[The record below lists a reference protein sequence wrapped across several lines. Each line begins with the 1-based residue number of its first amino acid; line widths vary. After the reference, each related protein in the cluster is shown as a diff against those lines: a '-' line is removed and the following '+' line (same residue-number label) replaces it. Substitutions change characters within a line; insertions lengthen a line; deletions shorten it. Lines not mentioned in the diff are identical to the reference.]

1 MAQKKTAA
9 KGNLKKT
16 ANKKSV
22 ARGKNSKSKQ
32 SLKGSRT
39 QGAKGKRNARKRKA
53 SSTSSTLFN
62 QISDRIT
69 DFASGIGNAIGFDK
83 SPKHT
88 IGKGRG
94 GGKKS
99 TAGSGKKSKEAK
111 RKMAD
116 NDEIKPA
123 DRGES
128 SKLTEFSDPDIIQEI
143 SWSQQVSSIIFG
155 ILALLMFALIVF
167 KGDNLWTVMHN
178 FIFGLFGNMAIL
190 WNALLV
196 YSGYM
201 FAKQKGSHI
210 LEITRSAAG
219 IIIFADVLNYIM
231 IQSNGYR
238 NTYNELTYSIFDLA
252 AQIYRDGSQLGGTGL
267 IGGVIGEILLRLMG
281 KIGGS
286 IICILA
292 LFGFSMLIS
301 HTTPVALIEGIR
313 DGLKNGWNIITSM
326 FREEIPQRIRSAIQ
340 GNDEEIFYSSD
351 SLECSDNADNSDN
364 SQLEYAIEPDDM
376 LVVAGQAVDDISNRL
391 DEPQLA
397 EVKQSQ
403 NLADMSVG
411 DLVKKVTQNKKKSKK
426 KTKAEEIEE
435 EKQEFAK
442 QVISTESADTNAAE
456 DDEYKYPTLRL
467 LIASRNS
474 DESDNRQENDETSY
488 KLINTL
494 AEYGVKA
501 SISNVSRGPTVTR
514 YEVIPAPG
522 VKINKIT
529 NLSNDIAL
537 RLAAQSIRI
546 EAPIPGKPAV
556 GIEIPNKNKQM
567 VRIRDIIGSND
578 FIEAKGALV
587 VALGKDIEGNIVLCD
602 LSKMPHLLIAGST
615 GSGKSV
621 CVNSML
627 ISLLYKYSP
636 KEVRMVLIDP
646 KSVEFDMY
654 NGIPHLL
661 VPVVCEPK
669 KAAGALQWAVSE
681 MLKRYGM
688 LKERGAR
695 NIDNYNRL
703 VEETGEFEKLCRIVI
718 VIDEMADLMIA
729 SPKEVEDAIARL
741 AAMARAA
748 GMYMVLATQR
758 PSVDVITGTIKNN
771 IPSRIAL
778 AVSSQI
784 DSRTILDEGGAENLI
799 GYGDMLYHPMGSS
812 KHTRVQGCFV
822 DDIEVDRVIKFVKQN
837 GSAEYDDSIADEIER
852 NSLDGSAENRADFSD
867 KDEFFEKAVEVVT
880 EAGQASTSMLQR
892 RLGVGYARAGR
903 IIDQLEEQGIIGPYE
918 GSKPRAVLITR
929 AQWLE
934 MTMSRIPSGKNDPI
948 VRSHSQFAAQTL
960 DNGHE
965 EITAKQSEFFNADN
979 AQDEYIDYDM
989 IENVEISDSGADDDE
1004 YIEIEY
1010 AEEQSEDTQESGDT
1024 DVSGDD
1030 IQISETGED
1039 CADNHASDN
1048 RNDEFD
1054 ELDDIEIIP
1063 LRVRDLT
1070 QFFDDSADDES
1081 IIEQSVDVSQ
1091 DEVGSTG
1098 DKSEN
1103 VDEASHIRD
1112 FTQFLDD
1119 SADGESIIEQSVD
1132 VSQDEVGSTGD
1143 KSENVDEASH
1153 IRDFTQFLDDS
1164 ADGESII
1171 EQSASVS
1178 QDEVGSTGD
1187 KSENVDEASHI
1198 RDFTQ
1203 FFDDSADDEENTDLT
1218 AEESEHNWSDD
1229 NSGDDENVD
1238 LPPWDIPEE
1247 LSKKPPLEMQT
1258 KKSPSTR
1265 DIFDDDDDEQLYNE
1279 ILSSS
1284 WVKRLDNNKK

>member
-1 MAQKKTAA
+1 MAQSKK
-9 KGNLKKT
+9 KQF
-16 ANKKSV
+16 V
-22 ARGKNSKSKQ
+22 ARGKNAKKRPPKRGGSKRRKKTKRSKN
-32 SLKGSRT
+32 SR
-39 QGAKGKRNARKRKA
+39 ARKSWGGLLTVLRSIWETIINA
-53 SSTSSTLFN
+53 LAGLR
-62 QISDRIT
+62 DRIWFE
-69 DFASGIGNAIGFDK
+69 DEPEPP
-83 SPKHT
+83 PKKRA
-88 IGKGRG
+88 GK
-94 GGKKS
+94 
-99 TAGSGKKSKEAK
+99 EK
-111 RKMAD
+111 RKMAEEA
-116 NDEIKPA
+116 EIQTEPEKTADPA
-123 DRGES
+123 PEASEPSEAPAPPAADS
-128 SKLTEFSDPDIIQEI
+128 SDDSEDI
-143 SWSQQVSSIIFG
+143 SWNQQVSSIIFG
-155 ILALLMFALIVF
+155 VLALFMFTLIVF

-201 FAKQKGSHI
+201 FAKQKGALRI
-210 LEITRSAAG
+210 LEITRAAAG
-219 IIIFADVLNYIM
+219 IIIFIDVLNYIL

-238 NTYNELTYSIFDLA
+238 NVYNELTYGTFDLLG
-252 AQIYRDGSQLGGTGL
+252 QIYNDGSQLGGTGL
-267 IGGVIGEILLRLMG
+267 IGGIIGEILLRLLGKMG
-281 KIGGS
+281 GA
-286 IICILA
+286 IICGLA
-292 LFGFSMLIS
+292 LFGLSMLIS

-313 DGLKNGWNIITSM
+313 DGVKNGWNVTTAM
-326 FREEIPQRIRSAIQ
+326 FREEIPQRVKSIISGEEEVHYALDAPDGGEYQ
-340 GNDEEIFYSSD
+340 DNNDQNENPDIEYTT
-351 SLECSDNADNSDN
+351 EADEMFVVTD
-364 SQLEYAIEPDDM
+364 EP
-376 LVVAGQAVDDISNRL
+376 ADDITSYF
-391 DEPQLA
+391 DEPPQEETQPDIDLA
-397 EVKQSQ
+397 E
-403 NLADMSVG
+403 MSVG
-411 DLVKKVTQNKKKSKK
+411 DLVKKVTSKKKKK

-435 EKQEFAK
+435 QKEEFAK
-442 QVISTESADTNAAE
+442 QVESANVTNTTNSAE
-456 DDEYKYPTLRL
+456 TSEGADAGEEEEYKYPTVRL
-467 LIASRNS
+467 LIASKNTN
-474 DESDNRQENDETSY
+474 ESDSQRELSETAD

-501 SISNVSRGPTVTR
+501 SISDVSRGPTVTR
-514 YEVIPAPG
+514 YEINPAPG

-567 VRIRDIIGSND
+567 VRIREIIGSRE
-578 FIEAKGALV
+578 FMEATGALT

-627 ISLLYKYSP
+627 MSLLYKYSP

-688 LKERGAR
+688 LKEHGAR

-703 VEETGEFEKLCRIVI
+703 AEETGEFEKLCRIVI

-852 NSLDGSAENRADFSD
+852 NSMDGASEGGADFSD
-867 KDEFFEKAVEVVT
+867 KDEFFEKAVEIVT

-934 MTMSRIPSGKNDPI
+934 MTMSKMPSGKNDPL
-948 VRSHSQFAAQTL
+948 VRSHSEFAAQTL

-965 EITAKQSEFFNADN
+965 EITAKQSEFFNADEAEDN
-979 AQDEYIDYDM
+979 
-989 IENVEISDSGADDDE
+989 
-1004 YIEIEY
+1004 YIEYETVES
-1010 AEEQSEDTQESGDT
+1010 AEEETDEDIEVEFTEETEEAELVYDDTEEAVDNSAAEETEEAVIVEVPEIAAFDEAAEDSDETPVIRDFTSFFTDSPVNTGDKAEEEEALIVEPVKEMTEDINETPVVRDFTEFFDDSTADEDEEPPLPEENDEDLQITDFEGILSGDT
-1024 DVSGDD
+1024 GEESFDEEAAA
-1030 IQISETGED
+1030 ISEEV
-1039 CADNHASDN
+1039 
-1048 RNDEFD
+1048 
-1054 ELDDIEIIP
+1054 P
-1063 LRVRDLT
+1063 PVRDFT
-1070 QFFDDSADDES
+1070 EYFDDSADDVPAKEYP
-1081 IIEQSVDVSQ
+1081 Q
-1091 DEVGSTG
+1091 EVPQG
-1098 DKSEN
+1098 
-1103 VDEASHIRD
+1103 RD
-1112 FTQFLDD
+1112 FTEFF
-1119 SADGESIIEQSVD
+1119 SN
-1132 VSQDEVGSTGD
+1132 DEKLPET
-1143 KSENVDEASH
+1143 
-1153 IRDFTQFLDDS
+1153 
-1164 ADGESII
+1164 
-1171 EQSASVS
+1171 
-1178 QDEVGSTGD
+1178 
-1187 KSENVDEASHI
+1187 
-1198 RDFTQ
+1198 
-1203 FFDDSADDEENTDLT
+1203 
-1218 AEESEHNWSDD
+1218 
-1229 NSGDDENVD
+1229 VD
-1238 LPPWDIPEE
+1238 LPPWEDSAALPE
-1247 LSKKPPLEMQT
+1247 LSEKESVKQETEKLSSQ
-1258 KKSPSTR
+1258 R
-1265 DIFDDDDDEQLYNE
+1265 NLFDDDDDELYDD

-1284 WVKRLDNNKK
+1284 WVKRL

>member
-1 MAQKKTAA
+1 MAQSKK
-9 KGNLKKT
+9 KQF
-16 ANKKSV
+16 V
-22 ARGKNSKSKQ
+22 ARGKNAKKRHP
-32 SLKGSRT
+32 KRG
-39 QGAKGKRNARKRKA
+39 GAKRRKKTKRSKNSRARTSWGGLLTVLRSIWETIINALAGLR
-53 SSTSSTLFN
+53 
-62 QISDRIT
+62 DRIWFE
-69 DFASGIGNAIGFDK
+69 DEPEPP
-83 SPKHT
+83 PKKRA
-88 IGKGRG
+88 GK
-94 GGKKS
+94 
-99 TAGSGKKSKEAK
+99 EK
-111 RKMAD
+111 RKMAEEA
-116 NDEIKPA
+116 EIQTEPEKTADPA
-123 DRGES
+123 PEASEPSEPSEAPAPPAADS
-128 SKLTEFSDPDIIQEI
+128 SDDSEDI
-143 SWSQQVSSIIFG
+143 SWNQQVSSIIFG
-155 ILALLMFALIVF
+155 VLALFMFTLIVF

-201 FAKQKGSHI
+201 FAKQKGALRI
-210 LEITRSAAG
+210 LEITRAAAG
-219 IIIFADVLNYIM
+219 IIIFIDVLNYIL

-238 NTYNELTYSIFDLA
+238 NVYNELTYGTFDLLG
-252 AQIYRDGSQLGGTGL
+252 QIYDDGSRLGGTGL
-267 IGGVIGEILLRLMG
+267 IGGIIGEILLRLLGKMG
-281 KIGGS
+281 GAIVCG
-286 IICILA
+286 LA
-292 LFGFSMLIS
+292 LFGLSMLIS

-313 DGLKNGWNIITSM
+313 DGVKHGWNVATAM
-326 FREEIPQRIRSAIQ
+326 FREEIPQRVKSMIS
-340 GNDEEIFYSSD
+340 GEEEVHYALD
-351 SLECSDNADNSDN
+351 APDGEEYQEDNAQTENPDIAYTAEANEMFVVTD
-364 SQLEYAIEPDDM
+364 EP
-376 LVVAGQAVDDISNRL
+376 ADDITGYF
-391 DEPQLA
+391 DDPPQEEAAPEINLA
-397 EVKQSQ
+397 E
-403 NLADMSVG
+403 MSVG
-411 DLVKKVTQNKKKSKK
+411 DLVKKVTSKKKKK

-435 EKQEFAK
+435 QREEFAK
-442 QVISTESADTNAAE
+442 QVETANMANTAVSANTAEPGETTEDAGE
-456 DDEYKYPTLRL
+456 EEYKYPTVRL
-467 LIASRNS
+467 LIASKNTN
-474 DESDNRQENDETSY
+474 ESDSQQELIETAD

-501 SISNVSRGPTVTR
+501 SISDVSRGPTVTR
-514 YEVIPAPG
+514 YEINPAPG

-567 VRIRDIIGSND
+567 VRIREIIGSRE
-578 FIEAKGALV
+578 FIEATGALT

-627 ISLLYKYSP
+627 MSLLYKYSP

-688 LKERGAR
+688 LKEHGAR

-703 VEETGEFEKLCRIVI
+703 AEETGEFEKLCRIVI

-852 NSLDGSAENRADFSD
+852 NSMDGAGEGSADFAD
-867 KDEFFEKAVEVVT
+867 KDEFFEKAVEIVT

-934 MTMSRIPSGKNDPI
+934 MTMSKIPSGKNDSL

-965 EITAKQSEFFNADN
+965 EITARQSEFFNADE
-979 AQDEYIDYDM
+979 AEDDYIEYETVESTDEETEDLDENIEVEFTEDSEQEFSDEETELVYDDT
-989 IENVEISDSGADDDE
+989 EEAVDDSAVEEADETVIVEVPEETAEDSDEMPVIRDFTSFFTDSPLNNTADKAEEAPTVEPVQKTAEDVDETPAVRDFTEFFADSAANEDEAPPLPEEDDE
-1004 YIEIEY
+1004 DWQITDFEGIFSDNT
-1010 AEEQSEDTQESGDT
+1010 EEAAA
-1024 DVSGDD
+1024 
-1030 IQISETGED
+1030 ISEEVPT
-1039 CADNHASDN
+1039 
-1048 RNDEFD
+1048 
-1054 ELDDIEIIP
+1054 
-1063 LRVRDLT
+1063 VRDFT
-1070 QFFDDSADDES
+1070 EYFDDSADNVPAEES
-1081 IIEQSVDVSQ
+1081 LQE
-1091 DEVGSTG
+1091 
-1098 DKSEN
+1098 DKPQG
-1103 VDEASHIRD
+1103 RD
-1112 FTQFLDD
+1112 FT
-1119 SADGESIIEQSVD
+1119 E
-1132 VSQDEVGSTGD
+1132 
-1143 KSENVDEASH
+1143 
-1153 IRDFTQFLDDS
+1153 
-1164 ADGESII
+1164 
-1171 EQSASVS
+1171 
-1178 QDEVGSTGD
+1178 
-1187 KSENVDEASHI
+1187 
-1198 RDFTQ
+1198 
-1203 FFDDSADDEENTDLT
+1203 FFSNDEELPD
-1218 AEESEHNWSDD
+1218 
-1229 NSGDDENVD
+1229 D
-1238 LPPWDIPEE
+1238 LPPWEDAAE
-1247 LSKKPPLEMQT
+1247 LPALTEKESVRQETEKASSRRNL
-1258 KKSPSTR
+1258 
-1265 DIFDDDDDEQLYNE
+1265 FDDDDDDDDDFDD
-1279 ILSSS
+1279 ILSAS
-1284 WVKRLDNNKK
+1284 WVKRL

>member
-1 MAQKKTAA
+1 MRQYIKRQVPQICIIAGSKRNQRGIDFHMAQTKK
-9 KGNLKKT
+9 KKF
-16 ANKKSV
+16 V
-22 ARGKNSKSKQ
+22 ARGKNAKKRPQKRSGAKRRKKTKHSKNSRARKSSG
-32 SLKGSRT
+32 SLLTALRNLWETIINTLAGLRNRIWSEDEPETPKKRT
-39 QGAKGKRNARKRKA
+39 GKGKRKVAEEAEIQTETEKTEETA
-53 SSTSSTLFN
+53 EAPAAESS
-62 QISDRIT
+62 D
-69 DFASGIGNAIGFDK
+69 
-83 SPKHT
+83 SPE
-88 IGKGRG
+88 
-94 GGKKS
+94 S
-99 TAGSGKKSKEAK
+99 PAPP
-111 RKMAD
+111 
-116 NDEIKPA
+116 PA
-123 DRGES
+123 DS
-128 SKLTEFSDPDIIQEI
+128 PDDNEEI
-143 SWSQQVSSIIFG
+143 SWNQQVSSIIFG
-155 ILALLMFALIVF
+155 VLALFMFTLIVF

-201 FAKQKGSHI
+201 FAKQKGALRI

-219 IIIFADVLNYIM
+219 IIIFIDVLNYIL

-238 NTYNELTYSIFDLA
+238 NVYNELTYGFFDLIG
-252 AQIYRDGSQLGGTGL
+252 QIYNDGSRLGGTGL
-267 IGGVIGEILLRLMG
+267 IGGIIGEILLRLLGKMG
-281 KIGGS
+281 GAIVCG
-286 IICILA
+286 LA
-292 LFGFSMLIS
+292 LFGLSMLIS
-301 HTTPVALIEGIR
+301 HTTPVALIESIR
-313 DGLKNGWNIITSM
+313 DSVKNGWNVTTAM
-326 FREEIPQRIRSAIQ
+326 FREAPQKIQ
-340 GNDEEIFYSSD
+340 SLIAGDEEEVSYALSPDGAESQENMEFMEEAEQTEHSEIEYTT
-351 SLECSDNADNSDN
+351 EADEMFVITD
-364 SQLEYAIEPDDM
+364 EPADDM
-376 LVVAGQAVDDISNRL
+376 TNYF
-391 DEPQLA
+391 DEPPEEEA
-397 EVKQSQ
+397 APEI

-411 DLVKKVTQNKKKSKK
+411 DLVKKVTSKKKKK

-435 EKQEFAK
+435 QKEEFAK
-442 QVISTESADTNAAE
+442 QVESVAAETAEVAADTAE
-456 DDEYKYPTLRL
+456 EEYKYPTVRL
-467 LIASRNS
+467 LIASKNTN
-474 DESDNRQENDETSY
+474 ESDSQQELNETAD

-501 SISNVSRGPTVTR
+501 SISDVSRGPTVTR
-514 YEVIPAPG
+514 YEINPAPG

-567 VRIRDIIGSND
+567 VRIREIIGSRE
-578 FIEAKGALV
+578 FIEAKGALT

-627 ISLLYKYSP
+627 MSLLYKYSP

-681 MLKRYGM
+681 MLKRYGL
-688 LKERGAR
+688 LKEHGVR

-703 VEETGEFEKLCRIVI
+703 AEETGEFEKLCRIVI

-729 SPKEVEDAIARL
+729 SPKEVEDSIARL

-852 NSLDGSAENRADFSD
+852 NSMDGASEGGADFSD
-867 KDEFFEKAVEVVT
+867 KDEFFEKAVEIVT

-934 MTMSRIPSGKNDPI
+934 MTMSKMPSGKNDPL

-965 EITAKQSEFFNADN
+965 EITAKQSEFFNADE
-979 AQDEYIDYDM
+979 AE
-989 IENVEISDSGADDDE
+989 DD
-1004 YIEIEY
+1004 YIEYETVESADEDIDAEFTEEEPEKIEE
-1010 AEEQSEDTQESGDT
+1010 AEEFIDEETELVYDDTE
-1024 DVSGDD
+1024 
-1030 IQISETGED
+1030 EA
-1039 CADNHASDN
+1039 ADNSVAEEAEEAVIVEVS
-1048 RNDEFD
+1048 
-1054 ELDDIEIIP
+1054 EIAAFEEAAEDSNETPVI
-1063 LRVRDLT
+1063 RDLT
-1070 QFFDDSADDES
+1070 AFFTDSSVNTADKAEEAPIVESVKEMTEVIHETPAIRDFTEFFDDSRADEDEEPPLPEEDDKDLQ
-1081 IIEQSVDVSQ
+1081 ITNFEGIF
-1091 DEVGSTG
+1091 TG
-1098 DKSEN
+1098 DTE
-1103 VDEASHIRD
+1103 DEAFDEEAAAISEEVPPVRD
-1112 FTQFLDD
+1112 FTKFFDNSSD
-1119 SADGESIIEQSVD
+1119 D
-1132 VSQDEVGSTGD
+1132 VSAEEYPQG
-1143 KSENVDEASH
+1143 K
-1153 IRDFTQFLDDS
+1153 DFT
-1164 ADGESII
+1164 E
-1171 EQSASVS
+1171 
-1178 QDEVGSTGD
+1178 
-1187 KSENVDEASHI
+1187 
-1198 RDFTQ
+1198 
-1203 FFDDSADDEENTDLT
+1203 FFSNDTEET
-1218 AEESEHNWSDD
+1218 AVI
-1229 NSGDDENVD
+1229 VD
-1238 LPPWDIPEE
+1238 LPPWEDSPALPE
-1247 LSKKPPLEMQT
+1247 LSEKESVKQET
-1258 KKSPSTR
+1258 KKSSSQR
-1265 DIFDDDDDEQLYNE
+1265 NLFDDDDDDELYDD

-1284 WVKRLDNNKK
+1284 WVKRL